1 MSAFIYSVTLQ
12 WKLDLRNKGILIVY
26 YIVPLIFF
34 ALMGTVFTSI
44 NPMAKD
50 TLIQSMSIFAITMAA
65 IIGAP
70 TPLVE
75 LYGSEIKK
83 AYKVGNIPLW
93 MAAVSNFISAFVNIF
108 IVSLIIFVVAPI
120 AFGAKLPSNLGLY
133 FATLIILIIASLM
146 IGTALGLFVKSISKL
161 TMISQIIFLPALL
174 LSGIMFPA
182 NMLPKSMV
190 YVGKLFPSS
199 HAMGIMTNSAPEV
212 SAFLPLIVIIFLLLV
227 INIYKLSKMK
237 IE

>member
-1 MSAFIYSVTLQ
+1 MNAFIYSVVLQ

-44 NPMAKD
+44 DPKAKD
-50 TLIQSMSIFAITMAA
+50 TLIQSMSVFAITMGA
-65 IIGAP
+65 ILGSP

-75 LYGSEIKK
+75 LYSGEIKK

-93 MAAVSNFISAFVNIF
+93 MAAVSNFISAFINILVVSLVIF
-108 IVSLIIFVVAPI
+108 IIAPI
-120 AFGAKLPSNLGLY
+120 AFNAKLPQNIGIY
-133 FATLIILIIASLM
+133 FLTLIIFIVACLM
-146 IGTALGLFVKSISKL
+146 IGTVLGLFVKGISKL
-161 TMISQIIFLPALL
+161 TMLSQIIFLPSLL

-182 NMLPKSMV
+182 NMLPKPLV
-190 YVGKLFPSS
+190 YIGKVFPST
-199 HAMGIMTNSAPEV
+199 HAMEIMTTAAPKFV
-212 SAFLPLIVIIFLLLV
+212 AFIPLIAIIVLTLA
-227 INIYKLSKMK
+227 INIYKLFKMK